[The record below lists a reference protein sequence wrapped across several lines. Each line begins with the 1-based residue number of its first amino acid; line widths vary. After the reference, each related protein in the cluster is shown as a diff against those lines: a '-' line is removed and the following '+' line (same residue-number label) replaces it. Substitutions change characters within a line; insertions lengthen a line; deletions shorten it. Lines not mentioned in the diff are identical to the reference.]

1 MKKLIIALAAFCI
14 LVSAASGFELSLT
27 GEVPNY
33 KDLELTLK
41 PAADESIVQARFYFM
56 YDSGKQLLFADFVQR
71 DGVWKTTVPFKYLK
85 GEELEYYVQ
94 TKSAKGVIA
103 RVPATGKSKARLI
116 QDVTP
121 PTLYLE
127 KPTEFYL
134 EKGKEQEVR
143 FRITDD
149 SIISDFEA
157 RYDGK
162 LVTESLI
169 YLDKL
174 YMVIS
179 PPKDDAKE
187 AKLNITVIDYFG
199 NRTVKDFKFLLARE
213 KGPFFSIR
221 NDWAAKAKVNYDLK
235 FGETANSTD
244 IMTVL
249 SDMTHEPTLEYEL
262 SGRTRPNA
270 GPVSLDLGL
279 TLADSVSLLEIGQ
292 AYPNSWI
299 ADYQN
304 FATLLHPW
312 NFAREFDWSGQDARR
327 YYNDN
332 KAWAKLSILDP
343 LLSYTFGDQEIS
355 YQTKTVK
362 DFAFRGHSA
371 SFRIPGLTIGAAK
384 GLSDPGLYETAWPQN
399 FAAVE
404 AGIAIFDLFWL
415 KTNVSMISAL
425 QGRYDDLIRTGA
437 TSQIGT
443 LYGLSSIKPDENLVV
458 GLTTGTKNKLFNL
471 ELGAGLTLYN
481 DDAAEFLNIT
491 DLASQIKTAFDF
503 DMTPYL
509 GTVNDIKAI
518 FPIFD
523 YFPITKGIAAKALS
537 RDLWGISYGADL
549 KITPL
554 GLEGWFHKTD
564 AAYKSLAASVDTD
577 QMKAGGSWK
586 INLRDFDIGAGYEWK
601 KDNIPD
607 ILFNDILPLVSSD
620 FAITASP
627 TVDDIS
633 NVTQVA
639 EASIQTP
646 SAGQLGSLKV
656 SYKFEYATTNAEK
669 LAQSASTANAAAL
682 RASTLKDTLTVHTG
696 GLQWRSGRIRLDDSV
711 LNFGAKTED
720 SYNTY
725 SEVDGAASTLAFWE
739 FGYGLDF
746 GIQLGRYKWTHA
758 FEHEWT
764 TEAAPSMD
772 FSYVQK
778 LIISKGFLDKVTWG
792 LKGDLGLLSSAPQQW
807 DAGGS
812 VAIEKAFGKLLVG
825 MSAEALYL
833 DSLVDN
839 TDDKITAKLNV
850 SGTLEL

>member
-1 MKKLIIALAAFCI
+1 MKKLIIALAVFCI

-94 TKSAKGVIA
+94 TKSAKGVIS

-127 KPTEFYL
+127 KPTEFFL

-312 NFAREFDWSGQDARR
+312 NFAREFDWSGQEARH

-362 DFAFRGHSA
+362 DFGFRGHSA

-384 GLSDPGLYETAWPQN
+384 GLSDPGLYETTWPQN

-425 QGRYDDLIRTGA
+425 QGRYDDLIQTGA

-646 SAGQLGSLKV
+646 SAGQLGSLKL

-696 GLQWRSGRIRLDDSV
+696 GLQWRSGRIRMDDSV

-725 SEVDGAASTLAFWE
+725 SEVDGAASTLSFWE

-758 FEHEWT
+758 FEHQWT

-772 FSYVQK
+772 FAYAQK

>member
-1 MKKLIIALAAFCI
+1 MKKLIIAFVAYCI
-14 LVSAASGFELSLT
+14 LIPAVSGFELSLT

-33 KDLELTLK
+33 RDLEITLK
-41 PAADESIVQARFYFM
+41 PAAGESIVQARFYFM
-56 YDSGKQLLFADFVQR
+56 YDNGTQVLFADFVESN
-71 DGVWKTTVPFKYLK
+71 GVWKTTVPFKYLK

-94 TKSAKGVIA
+94 TKSAKGVIS
-103 RVPATGKSKARLI
+103 RVPETGKSRARLI

-179 PPKDDAKE
+179 PPEDNAKE
-187 AKLNITVIDYFG
+187 ATLNITVIDYFG

-213 KGPFFSIR
+213 KGPFFSTR
-221 NDWAAKAKVNYDLK
+221 NDWTAKAKVNYNLK
-235 FGETANSTD
+235 FGESANSID
-244 IMTVL
+244 AATVL
-249 SDMTHEPTLEYEL
+249 ADMTHEPTLEYEL
-262 SGRTRPNA
+262 SGRTLPNA
-270 GPVSLDLGL
+270 GSVSLDLGL

-299 ADYQN
+299 ADFRN

-312 NFAREFDWSGQDARR
+312 NFAREFDWSGQEARR
-327 YYNDN
+327 YCNDN
-332 KAWAKLSILDP
+332 RAWAKLSILDP
-343 LLSYTFGDQEIS
+343 LLAYTFGDQDIS

-362 DFAFRGHSA
+362 DFEFRGHSA
-371 SFRIPGLTIGAAK
+371 SFRIPGLTITAAK

-404 AGIAIFDLFWL
+404 AGIAIFELFWL
-415 KTNVSMISAL
+415 KTNVSMISSL
-425 QGRYDDLIRTGA
+425 QGRYDDLIQTGA
-437 TSQIGT
+437 TSQIGA

-458 GLTTGTKNKLFNL
+458 GLTTGTRNKFFNL
-471 ELGAGLTLYN
+471 EAGAGLTLYN
-481 DDAAEFLNIT
+481 DDASEFLDIT

-503 DMTPYL
+503 DLTPYL
-509 GTVNDIKAI
+509 GTVNDINAI

-549 KITPL
+549 KIPRL

-564 AAYKSLAASVDTD
+564 ATYKSLAASVDTD
-577 QMKAGGSWK
+577 QMKAGGSWSS
-586 INLRDFDIGAGYEWK
+586 NVRDFDVGLGYEWK

-607 ILFNDILPLVSSD
+607 ILFNDILPLVFPD

-656 SYKFEYATTNAEK
+656 SCKFEYATTNAEE
-669 LAQSASTANAAAL
+669 LARTASSANATAL
-682 RASTLKDTLTVHTG
+682 RASTLKDTLTVFTG
-696 GLQWRSGRIRLDDSV
+696 GLAWRSGRIRKGDSV

-720 SYNTY
+720 AYTMY
-725 SEVDGAASTLAFWE
+725 SEVDGAASSLAFWE
-739 FGYGLDF
+739 FSYGLDF
-746 GIQLGRYKWTHA
+746 GIQFDRFKWTHA

-764 TEAAPSMD
+764 TEAAPTMD
-772 FSYVQK
+772 LAYVQK
-778 LIISKGFLDKVTWG
+778 LIISKGFLDRVTWG
-792 LKGDLGLLSSAPQQW
+792 LKGDCGFLSSAPQQW
-807 DAGGS
+807 DAGVS
-812 VAIEKAFGKLLVG
+812 VAIEKAFGTLLVA

-839 TDDKITAKLNV
+839 TDDKITARLNV
-850 SGTLEL
+850 AGTLEL